1 LQWWGLFFPIFQFQF
16 SNFRMYAG
24 AASVTKDG
32 RSMLRKFTALISFCL
47 LLMTLGCESAKRSM
61 PVQRAL
67 MMASPREL
75 AQRFIAVKHKLE
87 IVAPESEV
95 PKAWESTINFCGT
108 LQCVVV
114 SSSITTK
121 TRDSAASGSMVLR
134 VIPEDLKKLFDH
146 VQKLGNIVQH
156 TTESEDKT
164 AVVIDT
170 DAKIKNLTS
179 FRDSLRTMLARPSV
193 TVKDFV
199 EIQKQL
205 TDVQSEL
212 DSETAQRK
220 ILANETEKVAVEITF
235 AAERT
240 SGRGGVFAPIWEAL
254 RESGSD
260 MAVSVAWLISAIV
273 TVIPWLVLLVPLCW
287 LVARFWGKLR
297 RKTTGSAT

>member
-1 LQWWGLFFPIFQFQF
+1 
-16 SNFRMYAG
+16 
-24 AASVTKDG
+24 
-32 RSMLRKFTALISFCL
+32 MLRKPTALISLCVL
-47 LLMTLGCESAKRSM
+47 LLTMGCDKAAKLTSARMEYMS
-61 PVQRAL
+61 
-67 MMASPREL
+67 ASSPLPR

-87 IVAPESEV
+87 LVAPDSEI
-95 PKAWESTINFCGT
+95 PKAWESTVNFCGT
-108 LQCVVV
+108 FQCVVV
-114 SSSITTK
+114 ASSITTK
-121 TRDSAASGSMVLR
+121 TRDTAASGSMVLR

-146 VQKLGNIVQH
+146 VQKLGNLVQH

-240 SGRGGVFAPIWEAL
+240 PGRSGAFAPIWEAL

-260 MAVSVAWLISAIV
+260 MAVSVAWLISLIV
-273 TVIPWLVLLVPLCW
+273 TVIPWLVLIVPLCW
-287 LVARFWGKLR
+287 FVARLWRKLR
-297 RKTTGSAT
+297 RKPASSVPAQPISRM

>member
-1 LQWWGLFFPIFQFQF
+1 
-16 SNFRMYAG
+16 
-24 AASVTKDG
+24 
-32 RSMLRKFTALISFCL
+32 MLRKSTALISLCVL
-47 LLMTLGCESAKRSM
+47 PLTTGCDKAAKRTSAPM
-61 PVQRAL
+61 AYML
-67 MMASPREL
+67 ASPLPDR

-87 IVAPESEV
+87 IVAPDSEI
-95 PKAWESTINFCGT
+95 PKAWESAINFCGT

-121 TRDSAASGSMVLR
+121 TRDSLASGSISLR

-156 TTESEDKT
+156 TTDSEDKT

-170 DAKIKNLTS
+170 DAKIKNLTT
-179 FRDSLRTMLARPSV
+179 FRDSLRTMLAKPSV

-240 SGRGGVFAPIWEAL
+240 SGRGGAFALIWEAL

-273 TVIPWLVLLVPLCW
+273 TVIPWLVLVVPLCW
-287 LVARFWGKLR
+287 LVAKLWRKLR
-297 RKTTGSAT
+297 RKPAASAPAQSN